1 MLTPLLKIYASALKC
16 GEFSLTLEF
25 EMLANMISSMDRSSI
40 ASYDAKIFEQ
50 CILALDLRHQLPE
63 SIKDVN
69 MVEEN
74 VIHAIITLT
83 MKLTETMFRP
93 LFFRSLEWADSQ
105 LEGSELRKIRSI
117 DRSIS
122 FYKLVHKLIEHHR
135 SLFVPYF
142 KYLVDGCTHYLSE
155 DPDADVVLAPRRKKA
170 KVGDTKPQTVLSSKL
185 WHLRSLILKCLYKCF
200 LYDSSEQKFLDSSN
214 FQVLLKPIVSQF
226 VVELPTS
233 LEPSSD
239 APSVE
244 EVNELI
250 VVCLGQM
257 AVTSRSDVLWQ
268 PLNHEVLM
276 QTRSEKVRAR
286 ILGLRVVDYLLDH
299 LKEEYLSLMAQTVPF
314 LAELLE
320 DVESSVKSLAQ
331 EILKKM
337 ETLSGE
343 NIRQYL

>member
-1 MLTPLLKIYASALKC
+1 MAISSGSLRATGALICVLGSKALSLLPHVMKNMLQRAHEVSTCPLGRSGVDCKMSGLPNFKVSILNSILVTLKAIIESLGRFLNPYLEDVLDIMVLHPEYALDSDTKIKSNASTVRKLLTEKIPVRVMLTPLLKIYASALKC

-69 MVEEN
+69 
-74 VIHAIITLT
+74 I
-83 MKLTETMFRP
+83 K
-93 LFFRSLEWADSQ
+93 
-105 LEGSELRKIRSI
+105 
-117 DRSIS
+117 
-122 FYKLVHKLIEHHR
+122 
-135 SLFVPYF
+135 
-142 KYLVDGCTHYLSE
+142 
-155 DPDADVVLAPRRKKA
+155 
-170 KVGDTKPQTVLSSKL
+170 
-185 WHLRSLILKCLYKCF
+185 
-200 LYDSSEQKFLDSSN
+200 
-214 FQVLLKPIVSQF
+214 VLLKPIVSQF
-226 VVELPTS
+226 VVESPTS
-233 LEPSSD
+233 FEPSSD

-320 DVESSVKSLAQ
+320 DVESSVKSLSQ
-331 EILKKM
+331 EIVKKM